1 MPIGRCRVPSPAL
14 VWRIVLR
21 DALNAVPTAWLLF
34 AAVGAS
40 LIAVLVSVVLVRRI
54 VPSTREGYHAEISAP
69 MLGVVAA
76 LFGLLLAF
84 VIIIAYQNF
93 LAAQANLSREAD
105 SLSSI
110 VRDSAAF
117 PEPARSNVVGAV
129 GTYVHAVVDD
139 EWPSMKKG
147 NDNVLAWNGL
157 DSIFTAFLTVKPKSP
172 AATSFYDDAVT
183 QLNAT
188 LAARRDRLQSVSGG
202 IPGPIFFLILFG
214 AFVIIGYAVLV
225 GSPSFWFHALGAAA
239 IAMVVAVSLVVLID
253 LSYPF
258 SGNVAISPA
267 VFKTGSLGQF
277 FYRP

>member
-1 MPIGRCRVPSPAL
+1 M
-14 VWRIVLR
+14 
-21 DALNAVPTAWLLF
+21 PTAWLLV
-34 AAVGAS
+34 AAVAIS
-40 LIAVLVSVVLVRRI
+40 LAAVLLSVVVIRRI

-84 VIIIAYQNF
+84 VIVIAYQNY

-110 VRDSAAF
+110 VRDSGAF
-117 PEPARSNVVGAV
+117 PEPGRDSVVASV
-129 GTYVHAVVDD
+129 GTYVTAVVDN
-139 EWPSMKKG
+139 EWPEMRNGHDSA
-147 NDNVLAWNGL
+147 LAWNGL
-157 DSIFTAFLTVKPKSP
+157 DGIFTAFKTVKPKTP
-172 AATSFYDDAVT
+172 AQVSFYDDAVT
-183 QLNAT
+183 QLNNT

-202 IPGPIFFLILFG
+202 IPGPIFILILFG

-239 IAMVVAVSLVVLID
+239 IATVVAVSLVVLVD

-258 SGNVAISPA
+258 SGNVTISPA
-267 VFKTGSLGQF
+267 VFKTGSLSQF

>member
-1 MPIGRCRVPSPAL
+1 
-14 VWRIVLR
+14 VLR
-21 DALNAVPTAWLLF
+21 GVLNTVPTAWLLI
-34 AAVGAS
+34 AAVAIS
-40 LIAVLVSVVLVRRI
+40 LGAVLLAVVVIRRI

-84 VIIIAYQNF
+84 VIVIAYQNF

-110 VRDSAAF
+110 VRDSSAF
-117 PEPARSNVVGAV
+117 PEPGRDSVVASV
-129 GTYVHAVVDD
+129 GTYVTAVVDD
-139 EWPSMKKG
+139 EWPAMRQGHDSAS
-147 NDNVLAWNGL
+147 AWSGL
-157 DSIFTAFLTVKPKSP
+157 DGIFTAFTTVKPKSP
-172 AATSFYDDAVT
+172 AEVSFYDDAVT
-183 QLNAT
+183 QLNDT

-202 IPGPIFFLILFG
+202 IPGPIFILILFG

-225 GSPSFWFHALGAAA
+225 GSPNFWFHTLGAAA
-239 IAMVVAVSLVVLID
+239 IATVVAVSLVVLID

-258 SGNVAISPA
+258 SGRVAITPD
-267 VFKTGSLGQF
+267 VFKTGSLSQF